1 MKIHNS
7 KTKAFAFSGAAF
19 VLLITLLFTGCSNAA
34 SEEGTGGTPQAPL
47 VEGGASLVFKAGTGT
62 VRVSVIT
69 ADGTAVTVE
78 GGTVPSL
85 ASGSTTTLNAS
96 GTAVILKGNIRELY
110 CRVYGNNDSTALN
123 VQGLSALE
131 ILDCNSSALSSLN
144 VQGCIAL
151 KELYCWNNRLSSL
164 SVQGCT
170 ALERLECTHNRL
182 SSLNVQGC
190 TALKSLECY
199 NNQLTSLSVQGC
211 TALEG
216 LGCDNNQLSS
226 LSVQGCIALEGLGC
240 SNNQLSSLSVQGCIA
255 LKWLNC
261 YNNALSSLNV
271 QGCTALEKLDCY
283 NNQLT
288 AQAFTQ
294 VLTDLPARVP
304 SDDARCVLY
313 TEVLGEGNCT
323 DFTAPSEL
331 VSAFNDAKNN
341 KHWKL
346 YKKDSDLNNVA
357 L

>member
-47 VEGGASLVFKAGTGT
+47 VEGGASLVFKAGTVT
-62 VRVSVIT
+62 VSVIT

-131 ILDCNSSALSSLN
+131 ILDCSNNQLSSLT

-151 KELYCWNNRLSSL
+151 E
-164 SVQGCT
+164 
-170 ALERLECTHNRL
+170 
-182 SSLNVQGC
+182 SLNCNNNQLTSLTVQGC
-190 TALKSLECY
+190 TALKWLQCL
-199 NNQLTSLSVQGC
+199 NNQLTSLTVQGC
-211 TALEG
+211 TALKW
-216 LGCDNNQLSS
+216 LQCLNNQLTS
-226 LSVQGCIALEGLGC
+226 LT
-240 SNNQLSSLSVQGCIA
+240 
-255 LKWLNC
+255 
-261 YNNALSSLNV
+261 V
-271 QGCTALEKLDCY
+271 QGCTALQGLECY

-294 VLTDLPARVP
+294 VLADLPTRLP
-304 SDDARCVLY
+304 SDYARCVLY
-313 TEVLGEGNCT
+313 TEILGEGNCT

-331 VSAFNDAKNN
+331 AGAFNDAKNN
-341 KHWKL
+341 KHWRL
-346 YKKDSDLNNVA
+346 YKNNSRFDSSNSPL
-357 L
+357 